1 VFFVM
6 TDYTPHLLEHVLGA
20 KSKVAALRVLF
31 NSKVGFSGSSVAKRA
46 GMGLLAIQNALAD
59 LEGLGLVRVER
70 GSVEHRYWL
79 NFKHYLVGQGLRAV
93 FEAERGMAKALA
105 QSLRPLLTGQV
116 LSAGLFG
123 SFARGAAKPGSDI
136 DLLVIVETLKE
147 RELVGALLSDQ
158 LHSLAERYGLPL
170 QPVIYERRRLS
181 HSSGVQELLETAEQD
196 WVQVAGVD
204 IKQIRRM
211 LNVAKLGARRRIA

>member
-1 VFFVM
+1 M
-6 TDYTPHLLEHVLGA
+6 IDHTPHLLEQVLGA

-31 NSKVGFSGSSVAKRA
+31 NSKIGFSGSSVAKRS

-59 LEGLGLVRVER
+59 LEGLGLVEVER
-70 GSVEHRYWL
+70 GAVEHRYRL
-79 NFKHYLVGQGLRAV
+79 NFKHYLVGQGLRAL

-105 QSLRPLLTGQV
+105 HDLRPLLEGRV

-123 SFARGAAKPGSDI
+123 SFARGEAKPGSDI

-147 RELVGALLSDQ
+147 RERVSALLSDHLQ
-158 LHSLAERYGLPL
+158 SLTGRYGLPL
-170 QPVIYERRRLS
+170 QPVIYERRRLN

-196 WVQVAGVD
+196 WVQVAGAD
-204 IKQIRRM
+204 IKQIRRT
-211 LNVAKLGARRRIA
+211 LKVTKPDVRRRIA